1 MLYYNIVN
9 LLNLEKVKALSRK
22 KGTHNKTTK
31 DMKDILHLAFDRA
44 GGVDYLVKQADAE
57 PKAFMALIG
66 RLVPA
71 AVAIDVNIN
80 SVSLLAAMETA
91 QARLEPTKEP
101 PMIDITPET
110 PKPLKVKEKE

>member
-1 MLYYNIVN
+1 MPEP
-9 LLNLEKVKALSRK
+9 EKKKKTRGKSKLS
-22 KGTHNKTTK
+22 K
-31 DMKDILHLAFDRA
+31 DMKEILHLAFERA
-44 GGVDYLVKQADAE
+44 GGVNYLVKQADAE

-91 QARLEPTKEP
+91 QARLEPTNNK